1 MKSACRSNL
10 LHTLSCV
17 FAGLLLTFAAGL
29 TTRAQESQPQATV
42 EPPASPTGK
51 FDEYGKIGHCDM
63 SARLDNFAITLQNQ
77 PNTKGYLMIYLG
89 EKDLPARLPGVL
101 ARAVDYLVNSRGV
114 EPERLQVVSA
124 GYRKEQT
131 TELWLVAEGDD
142 APTPTDTIEVS
153 RVPGAA
159 YQWDER
165 GFSVD
170 LHPDSEP
177 DEIQVGENEDDGSS
191 SEEDDGSLSEEDD
204 GSASENEPSVET
216 VDEAEA
222 TEIAETEEEAA
233 WRLEQE
239 KYELSVE
246 SRELIEVEGS
256 EEPPT
261 MGTVKVS
268 LWWQVESFVKA
279 LKDEPEAR
287 ACLIYYDGAGA
298 VGKAKVSE
306 LVSRA
311 KSRLEE
317 MYGIKSEQLVLI
329 NGGRSD
335 DPGVELWIVPNGAAL
350 PEPQPSK
357 ETKRNGEVG
366 RLDGVGE

>member
-1 MKSACRSNL
+1 MKTAFWSNL
-10 LHTLSCV
+10 LRTLSCV

-29 TTRAQESQPQATV
+29 TTRAQEPQPQATV

-51 FDEYGKIGHCDM
+51 FDEYGNIRHCDL

-89 EKDLPARLPGVL
+89 EKDLPARMPGVL
-101 ARAVDYLVNSRGV
+101 ARAADYLVNSRGV

-142 APTPTDTIEVS
+142 APTPTDTIEIS
-153 RVPGAA
+153 RVPGSA

-165 GFSVD
+165 GFDVE
-170 LHPDSEP
+170 LNPDSEP
-177 DEIQVGENEDDGSS
+177 DEIQVGENESDASS
-191 SEEDDGSLSEEDD
+191 SEGDD
-204 GSASENEPSVET
+204 GSASENEPAVET

-222 TEIAETEEEAA
+222 PEIAETEEEAA

-287 ACLIYYDGAGA
+287 ACLIYYDGAGE